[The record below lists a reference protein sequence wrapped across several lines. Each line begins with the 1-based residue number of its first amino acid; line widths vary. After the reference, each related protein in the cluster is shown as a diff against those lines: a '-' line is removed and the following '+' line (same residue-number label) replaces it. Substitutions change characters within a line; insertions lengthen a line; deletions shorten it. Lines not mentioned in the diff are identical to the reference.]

1 MNYFKITQKCTSA
14 FLLTMGKIF
23 KSLLVL
29 EFDSYFFFPLLTVS
43 EMMRLRE
50 GTTSLPVS

>member
-1 MNYFKITQKCTSA
+1 
-14 FLLTMGKIF
+14 MGKIF

-43 EMMRLRE
+43 EMRRLRE
-50 GTTSLPVS
+50 GITGLPVS